1 MFLAHEL
8 IAQRLCSIAHVV
20 ISVFTG
26 QVRPVADG
34 HSDAM
39 LLLARY
45 DVTVYQ
51 PAVRRAGRPDRAGCA
66 RWQLPPAAAH
76 IRALLAHHGTST
88 SAPECDVTAKKNA
101 SRSVDYCILDQPNL
115 VESFYLAI

>member
-1 MFLAHEL
+1 MFLAHAL

-26 QVRPVADG
+26 QVRAVADG
-34 HSDAM
+34 HTDAV

-88 SAPECDVTAKKNA
+88 SAPECDVAVKA
-101 SRSVDYCILDQPNL
+101 DAGRSVHYFILTGPAQVL
-115 VESFYLAI
+115 LEV